1 MNLIRASDLEAIERV
16 RRPSVGLRRGSKV
29 RDNNEW
35 VSSASCKAPRASYTF
50 SVQQCERFRQQ
61 QSQPQSTWLYSQ
73 PLVGSTSAASDCSR
87 ELPTIRVSLPPRNSR
102 RCSISSPLR
111 FTRTVSQGI
120 FGCVLFVIEAADS
133 IDSLERVCLFE
144 LRRQR
149 LLEEERNEMPQP
161 NTSERRLSM
170 IAAEGS
176 RHQLLSR
183 QLSQNDP
190 RGNGNS
196 TSKELDSPNVL
207 SATSAAFRLQTIGRS
222 KTDPGGDETPEVA
235 TRSLCPVQRRSPP
248 TLPLPTGERR
258 QNSQTKR
265 STPDLVLDGVVNR
278 RILSEAIG
286 LSVYQRQLLLNCW
299 PNLFATGTNGHFASS
314 IFANLCQR
322 NVKARQ
328 LMQKADGVAV
338 FSNSG
343 TDCSNI
349 HAKLTLELI
358 DSIIRNLDS
367 PPGPTIAWLNEIGSL
382 HRSLRN
388 EGLCASMWDDLG
400 DAILEGVRKN
410 ELVRKHK
417 ELRRAWLAVLA
428 FITDGL
434 KNGQSLFRSSPSPST
449 EIAQIRLQ

>member
-1 MNLIRASDLEAIERV
+1 MNLIRTSDLEAIERV

-73 PLVGSTSAASDCSR
+73 PLISSTSAAPACSR

-111 FTRTVSQGI
+111 FTRTVSQ
-120 FGCVLFVIEAADS
+120 DS

-149 LLEEERNEMPQP
+149 LLEEDANEMPQP
-161 NTSERRLSM
+161 NPTERRLSM
-170 IAAEGS
+170 VAAEGS

-190 RGNGNS
+190 RGSGNP

-207 SATSAAFRLQTIGRS
+207 SATSTAFRLQTIGRS
-222 KTDPGGDETPEVA
+222 KTDPGGDEAPEVA

-248 TLPLPTGERR
+248 TLPLPTSERR

-367 PPGPTIAWLNEIGSL
+367 PPGATIAWLNEIGSL
-382 HRSLRN
+382 HRNLRN